1 MNAYTP
7 PPKKRRRWWR
17 WLWRSTVVLG
27 LLLAALVGWAWIERV
42 TLANLLLA
50 RFGGDTRMEV
60 TSLEWK
66 DGALH
71 VRELSAQHVPT
82 DKRLGE
88 AGHIEW
94 RPTWKQLW
102 DRNLGTVKVEGGSVD
117 AAMALFGRQGAKDPV
132 SGKPQP
138 WRLDSLDLS
147 STQIV
152 IRDDK
157 GEPLLSVTL
166 QGNLQGG
173 TSAISF
179 ESTRVDGANVAWQG
193 KSISSRFHLDAVMEG
208 DHIKIR
214 KGSLMDGHFDLAWA
228 KGFLPLLRGGVDVE
242 WEGRDM
248 VLSRAGVLAGGTH
261 VLRLK
266 NLLVQPQTNS
276 GVVKVE
282 SVELQASQ
290 DANGRWQVKSGV
302 MQKPEVAWTQ
312 DLEDM
317 LMPESAAKLGTAR
330 TPAKPWKVAV
340 DTVEVKD
347 GTVTLAPTKRS
358 PLAGSFKWS
367 GAFQQLEISSE
378 GVQSPATQKL
388 ELADVEL
395 RWGRLEQKEKLAP
408 FFQAKGVTLKAVPDK
423 LLKTWEVESLVMN
436 TPRVELKPENGPW
449 FRKATAETA
458 PKPARPANAEAPFWQ
473 RLQFGSATLTDASY
487 TMAMELSQRLEAEA
501 TFSLTTEAGKQHL
514 RMAQGR
520 LRIPERADLPVLTL
534 EKVEAVALWSEMWKQ
549 RRLDSLAIGGGQV
562 EAGNALMNLFGAGKG
577 KVVEEKVET
586 TAARWTAGQLQVTT
600 LGVTIL
606 DIAPGLPPVRFDVN
620 LTAKETP
627 LDLKGLAENVEPQR
641 IVLTRL
647 RIPSP
652 HEPLRTVAEMDMI
665 HVNYTLDGLLHRRID
680 RVQIIAP
687 LLYVGEDLFWYVE
700 NYRKYMKGESTP
712 ADASA
717 GPPPPPKPTSP
728 GWRVDTLAVNDG
740 RLLLAPKGVP
750 LSGFDRPFPFS
761 FTSKLESGQMDATFD
776 IPSDDYTLP
785 QLKLEFRGMKGHV
798 QFNLPMKDRNNN
810 LTETFT
816 VEQLRWKE
824 LHLEKAHLSVTYD
837 ANGIYGQ
844 FGGKAYGGYVNGAFD
859 VYLDEVYTWD
869 GWVSGVDVALGPI
882 TRALFPTYVVLE
894 GGVAG
899 KVIATG
905 TMHELY
911 QGDVEFKN
919 QSRGRFS
926 IESLNKLIK
935 ELPPVLKGDV
945 SQQIRRIGLET
956 LRNFEYDAIDGQARF
971 YGREGRGHLRF
982 TGPLGSRNIDIN
994 VYDHRWKA
1002 EPRQSQTAEAV
1013 EP

>member
-1 MNAYTP
+1 M
-7 PPKKRRRWWR
+7 
-17 WLWRSTVVLG
+17 VVLV
-27 LLLAALVGWAWIERV
+27 LLLAGVVVWAWVERV
-42 TLANLLLA
+42 PLVNALLA
-50 RFGGDTRMEV
+50 RLGGDTRMQV
-60 TSLEWK
+60 TSLEWQ
-66 DGALH
+66 DGVLH
-71 VRELSAQHVPT
+71 VRELSAQNVST
-82 DKRLGE
+82 NQRLGE

-102 DRNLGTVKVEGGSVD
+102 ERNLGSVKVEGGSVD
-117 AAMALFGRQGAKDPV
+117 AALALFATQGEKDPAT
-132 SGKPQP
+132 GKPLP
-138 WRLDSLDLS
+138 WRLDSLDLA
-147 STQIV
+147 STKIV
-152 IRDDK
+152 LRDDK
-157 GEPLLSVTL
+157 GEPLLSVTV
-166 QGNLQGG
+166 QGNMRGG
-173 TSAISF
+173 SSAISF
-179 ESTRVDGANVAWQG
+179 ESSSVDAADVAWQG

-214 KGSLMDGHFDLAWA
+214 KGSLMNGHFDLAWA
-228 KGFLPLLRGGVDVE
+228 KGFLPLLRGGVDLE

-266 NLLVQPQTNS
+266 NLLIQPQTES

-282 SVELQASQ
+282 AVELQASQ
-290 DANGRWQVKSGV
+290 DANGRWEVKSGV

-317 LMPESAAKLGTAR
+317 LMPARAEQPGTAT

-340 DTVEVKD
+340 GTVAMKE
-347 GTVTLAPTKRS
+347 GSVTLAPTKRS

-367 GAFQQLEISSE
+367 GAFQQLEISKE
-378 GVQSPATQKL
+378 GVRSAAPQKL
-388 ELADVEL
+388 ELADVSL
-395 RWGRLEQKEKLAP
+395 RWGRLEKEVKLAP
-408 FFQAKGVTLKAVPDK
+408 FFEAKTIALEAVPDR
-423 LLKTWEVESLVMN
+423 LLDTWQVDSLVMN
-436 TPRVELKPENGPW
+436 APRVELKPENGPW
-449 FRKATAETA
+449 FHKTPAEPA
-458 PKPARPANAEAPFWQ
+458 PTPVAAAKTKPPFWQ
-473 RLQFGSATLTDASY
+473 RLQFGNVTLTDASY
-487 TMAMELSQRLEAEA
+487 TMAMELTQRLEADA
-501 TFSLTTEAGKQHL
+501 KFNLTTEGGKQHL
-514 RMAQGR
+514 RIAQA
-520 LRIPERADLPVLTL
+520 RILTPEQADLPVITL
-534 EKVEAVALWSEMWKQ
+534 EKVEAVALWPAMWQ
-549 RRLDSLAIGGGQV
+549 LHRLDSLKLGGGQV
-562 EAGNALMNLFGAGKG
+562 EAGNALMTVFGGGKG
-577 KVVEEKVET
+577 KVVEKKMEAA
-586 TAARWTAGQLQVTT
+586 AARWMTGTLEVTT

-627 LDLKGLAENVEPQR
+627 LDLNGLAENVEPQR

-652 HEPLRTVAEMDMI
+652 HEPLRTVAEMDTI
-665 HVNYTLDGLLHRRID
+665 HVNYTLDGLLNRRID

-700 NYRKYMKGESTP
+700 NYRKYMKGETP
-712 ADASA
+712 MADASA
-717 GPPPPPKPTSP
+717 GPPRPLKASAPSWK
-728 GWRVDTLAVNDG
+728 VDTLAVNDG

-750 LSGFDRPFPFS
+750 LAGFNRPFPFS
-761 FTSKLESGQMDATFD
+761 FTSKLESGQLDATFD

-798 QFNLPMKDRNNN
+798 QFNLPMRDRNNN

-816 VEQLRWKE
+816 VEQLRWKQ

-844 FGGKAYGGYVNGAFD
+844 FGGQAYGGYVNGAFD

-869 GWVSGVDVALGPI
+869 GWVSGVNVALGPV

-894 GGVAG
+894 GGVAC

-905 TMHELY
+905 NMHELY
-911 QGDVEFKN
+911 QGDVEFTN
-919 QSRGRFS
+919 RTSGRFS